1 MSFMDDETSVG
12 EQWDG
17 IMSSMSDDIRLM
29 TELGSAIRAARVAVG
44 MSITELADQSG
55 RVRDVIYRLEAGKD
69 TSLASLFAVLS
80 VLKLTLRLEPAGRP
94 TLSQVQARFGLDDE
108 DE

>member
-1 MSFMDDETSVG
+1 MSFMN
-12 EQWDG
+12 
-17 IMSSMSDDIRLM
+17 DDIRLM
-29 TELGSAIRAARVAVG
+29 TELGEAIRAARVAVG

-69 TSLASLFAVLS
+69 TSLTSLFAVLS

>member
-1 MSFMDDETSVG
+1 MNDE
-12 EQWDG
+12 
-17 IMSSMSDDIRLM
+17 IRLPSD
-29 TELGSAIRAARVAVG
+29 LGAAIKAARQSAG
-44 MSITELADQSG
+44 LSIKELAEQAG
-55 RVRDVIYRLEAGKD
+55 RVRDVIYRLESGKD
-69 TSLASLFAVLS
+69 TSLTSLFAVLA

>member
-1 MSFMDDETSVG
+1 
-12 EQWDG
+12 
-17 IMSSMSDDIRLM
+17 MSSMNDIIRLPA
-29 TELGSAIRAARVAVG
+29 ELGTAIKAARQAAG
-44 MSITELADQSG
+44 MSIKDLADHSG

-69 TSLASLFAVLS
+69 TSLTSLFAVLS

-94 TLSQVQARFGLDDE
+94 SLSQVQARFGSDDE

>member
-1 MSFMDDETSVG
+1 
-12 EQWDG
+12 
-17 IMSSMSDDIRLM
+17 MSSMNDDIRLPAD
-29 TELGSAIRAARVAVG
+29 LGAAIKAARQHAG
-44 MSITELADQSG
+44 LSITDLAEQSG
-55 RVRDVIYRLEAGKD
+55 RVRDVIYRLEAGRD
-69 TSLASLFAVLS
+69 TSLTSLFAVLS

>member
-1 MSFMDDETSVG
+1 
-12 EQWDG
+12 
-17 IMSSMSDDIRLM
+17 MSSMNDEIRLPSD
-29 TELGSAIRAARVAVG
+29 LGAAIKAARQSAG
-44 MSITELADQSG
+44 LSIKELAEQAG
-55 RVRDVIYRLEAGKD
+55 RVRDVIYRLESGKD
-69 TSLASLFAVLS
+69 TSLTSLFAVLA

>member
-1 MSFMDDETSVG
+1 MNDE
-12 EQWDG
+12 
-17 IMSSMSDDIRLM
+17 IRLS
-29 TELGSAIRAARVAVG
+29 TDLGVAIRAARLAAG
-44 MSITELADQSG
+44 MSIKELAEQSG

-69 TSLASLFAVLS
+69 TSLTSLFAVLS
-80 VLKLTLRLEPAGRP
+80 VLKLTIRLEPAGRP

>member
-1 MSFMDDETSVG
+1 MDDETSVG